1 VDRRGQGGP
10 LAGFTDVTTI
20 ARGSTA
26 TVLRAR
32 DEVTGQVVAVKVLE
46 GPEGGPPDRASF
58 EREAR
63 ALGAISRHPNVVT
76 LHRAELVEGGRPLL
90 VLELCQGSLAD
101 RLVEDGPL
109 PVRRVVSAGVVLA
122 GALETAHRAGIVHG
136 DLKPHNVLV
145 THYGELA
152 LADFGIAALRE
163 AATVPTEGAS
173 AGPSGLTVPHAA
185 PEVISGAPV
194 TAASDVYGLAS
205 TMFELLVGQA
215 PFVTTGEEDAE
226 TVRRRVLSHPAPS
239 IPVHGTPGALR
250 DLLLQA
256 LAKDPADRPATALEL
271 AQHLRSI
278 EQAAGWGPTSCRV
291 GEDDG
296 SWRSP
301 LEAGHVAARRGRAA
315 AITGLPPLDLGAPP
329 LGERLGEPPLGAPP
343 PSEAAAPPPPLPP
356 PPPPPAPTAPP
367 RGASD
372 PAVTPPPPDAPPP
385 DAPPPLDA
393 PLWEDTP
400 RGALH
405 ETITFG
411 APAPARRSAS
421 DDDAPTGR
429 RRRRRR
435 RGGDDRS

>member
-1 VDRRGQGGP
+1 VAVSRRRQDDP

-26 TVLRAR
+26 IVLRAS
-32 DEVTGQVVAVKVLE
+32 DEVTGQIVAVKVLE
-46 GPEGGPPDRASF
+46 GRGDGAPDRASF

-76 LHRAELVEGGRPLL
+76 LHRAELAEDGRPLL
-90 VLELCQGSLAD
+90 VLELCEGSLAD
-101 RLVEDGPL
+101 RLGEEGPL
-109 PVRRVVSAGVVLA
+109 PAEQVVSAGVVLA

-145 THYGELA
+145 TRYGEVA
-152 LADFGIAALRE
+152 LADFGVAALRA
-163 AATVPTEGAS
+163 AATVPAGEPS
-173 AGPSGLTVPHAA
+173 AGPSGLTLLHAA
-185 PEVISGAPV
+185 PEVISGSPA
-194 TAASDVYGLAS
+194 TATSDVYGLAS

-215 PFVTTGEEDAE
+215 PFITTGEEDAE
-226 TVRRRVLSHPAPS
+226 TIRRRVLTHPAPPIAVPAAPS
-239 IPVHGTPGALR
+239 ALR
-250 DLLLQA
+250 ELLLRA
-256 LAKDPADRPATALEL
+256 LAKDPADRPTTALEL
-271 AQHLRSI
+271 AQRLRGI
-278 EQAAGWGPTSCRV
+278 EQAAGWGVTPCRV

-301 LEAGHVAARRGRAA
+301 LDAGPATARRGRAA
-315 AITGLPPLDLGAPP
+315 AITGLPPLDLGASP
-329 LGERLGEPPLGAPP
+329 LGDAEVPRRDHRIPATAPTAQPVPPAPGAPP
-343 PSEAAAPPPPLPP
+343 PPEAPP
-356 PPPPPAPTAPP
+356 
-367 RGASD
+367 
-372 PAVTPPPPDAPPP
+372 PPP

-405 ETITFG
+405 ETITFA
-411 APAPARRSAS
+411 APAPARRSPS

-435 RGGDDRS
+435 RGADDRS

>member
-1 VDRRGQGGP
+1 MDRRRQGDA

-46 GPEGGPPDRASF
+46 GPDGGPPDRASF

-76 LHRAELVEGGRPLL
+76 LHRAELVGGGRPLL

-101 RLVEDGPL
+101 RLVAEGPL
-109 PVRRVVSAGVVLA
+109 PVRQVVSAGVVLA

-145 THYGELA
+145 TRYGELA

-173 AGPSGLTVPHAA
+173 AGPSGLTVLHAA
-185 PEVISGAPV
+185 PEVVSGAPV
-194 TAASDVYGLAS
+194 TAVSDVYGLAS

-226 TVRRRVLSHPAPS
+226 TVRRRVLTLPAP
-239 IPVHGTPGALR
+239 PLHVHGVPSALR
-250 DLLLQA
+250 ELLAQA

-278 EQAAGWGPTSCRV
+278 EQAAGWGATSCHV

-301 LEAGHVAARRGRAA
+301 LDAGPVAARRGRAA

-329 LGERLGEPPLGAPP
+329 LGEAATQAPRP
-343 PSEAAAPPPPLPP
+343 A
-356 PPPPPAPTAPP
+356 PPPPAPTPPPVPTAPP
-367 RGASD
+367 
-372 PAVTPPPPDAPPP
+372 
-385 DAPPPLDA
+385 DA

-411 APAPARRSAS
+411 APAPARRSPP